1 MHTTHQHPSTLNPVL
16 SLNPLLEGVCGL
28 QSTNCISNK
37 SDENS
42 TRAMMLQYA
51 ADCCL
56 ERSRTTIT
64 CNIFLL
70 FENRGSPLGCFYQ
83 RFLHNSS
90 QLSSQVVPKEVH
102 ESKLSQRFSCVCFG
116 VEEMAA
122 ASVWLAEW
130 RIVCREVKITA
141 RRSWLILKGFLI
153 KVQKWK

>member
-64 CNIFLL
+64 CNILL
-70 FENRGSPLGCFYQ
+70 PVENRGSPYVGFICGFFAPHDCLV
-83 RFLHNSS
+83 RL
-90 QLSSQVVPKEVH
+90 LPKEVH
-102 ESKLSQRFSCVCFG
+102 ESKLSKPFPVFAF
-116 VEEMAA
+116 ELKK
-122 ASVWLAEW
+122 WL
-130 RIVCREVKITA
+130 
-141 RRSWLILKGFLI
+141 
-153 KVQKWK
+153 